1 MNKVNVQ
8 THVEPLQ
15 KNSID
20 NMLDDI
26 NNRRDRYLQLPKK
39 KKILFSKNN
48 E

>member
-26 NNRRDRYLQLPKK
+26 NNRLDRYLQLPK